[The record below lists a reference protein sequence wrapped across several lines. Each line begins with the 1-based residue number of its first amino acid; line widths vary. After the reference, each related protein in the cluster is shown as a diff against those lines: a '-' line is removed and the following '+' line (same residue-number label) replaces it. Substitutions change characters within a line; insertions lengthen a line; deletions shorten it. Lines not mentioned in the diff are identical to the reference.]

1 MALRISNQ
9 TIFNTGVSQLNT
21 MQSALQKAQLQL
33 SSGRRVLTPS
43 DDPVA
48 SARALEV
55 TQSQTMNAQYATNRS
70 NARSSLALVD
80 QALGTS
86 DDLLQDIK
94 QLAINAGNGGLTQ
107 QDRLALANELEGRL
121 DDLVGQANATDGTG
135 GYLFSGYKTG
145 TQPFARS
152 ATGATYAG
160 DQGVRDLQV
169 ASSRKLAISA
179 SGSSVFEEVITGNG
193 TFLTGADANN
203 GSRGGTGIISPGSV
217 TNAAALTGH
226 KYTIDFSVVPATPGV
241 PAVTTYTVND
251 VTAGTQVAT
260 GVPYKSGDPIAFDGM
275 QMDIKGDPADLDQF
289 TVDPSQNQSVFT
301 TIQSLVTA
309 LRANNTGP
317 TGGAQ
322 LTNQLNQANQN
333 LTNALDK
340 VLSVRA
346 TVGAGM
352 KELDHLDSAGDD
364 LNIQYASTIADLVEA
379 DPVETISRFSQL
391 QINLEAAQKSYKA
404 LSGLSL
410 FNFI

>member
-1 MALRISNQ
+1 
-9 TIFNTGVSQLNT
+9 
-21 MQSALQKAQLQL
+21 
-33 SSGRRVLTPS
+33 
-43 DDPVA
+43 
-48 SARALEV
+48 
-55 TQSQTMNAQYATNRS
+55 
-70 NARSSLALVD
+70 
-80 QALGTS
+80 
-86 DDLLQDIK
+86 
-94 QLAINAGNGGLTQ
+94 
-107 QDRLALANELEGRL
+107 
-121 DDLVGQANATDGTG
+121 
-135 GYLFSGYKTG
+135 
-145 TQPFARS
+145 
-152 ATGATYAG
+152 
-160 DQGVRDLQV
+160 
-169 ASSRKLAISA
+169 
-179 SGSSVFEEVITGNG
+179 
-193 TFLTGADANN
+193 
-203 GSRGGTGIISPGSV
+203 
-217 TNAAALTGH
+217 
-226 KYTIDFSVVPATPGV
+226 
-241 PAVTTYTVND
+241 VTTYTVND

>member
-33 SSGRRVLTPS
+33 STGRRVLTPS

-145 TQPFARS
+145 TQPFSRS

-241 PAVTTYTVND
+241 PAVTTYTIND

>member
-1 MALRISNQ
+1 MALRITNQ
-9 TIFNTGVSQLNT
+9 TIFNSGVFQMNS
-21 MQSALQKAQLQL
+21 MQAALQKAQLQL
-33 SSGRRVLTPS
+33 STGRRVLTPA

-55 TQSQTMNAQYATNRS
+55 TQSQSMNAQFATNRS
-70 NARSSLALVD
+70 DANSSLSLVD

-86 DDLLQDIK
+86 DELLQDMK
-94 QLAINAGNGGLTQ
+94 QLALNAGNAALSH
-107 QDRLALANELEGRL
+107 QDRLALATELEGRL
-121 DDLVGQANATDGTG
+121 EDLLGQANATDGTG

-145 TQPFARS
+145 TQPFSRN
-152 ATGATYAG
+152 ATGAAYAG
-160 DQGVRDLQV
+160 DQGMRELQV

-193 TFLTGADANN
+193 TFLTGADAGNA
-203 GSRGGTGIISPGSV
+203 GRGGTGIISPGTVKDAS
-217 TNAAALTGH
+217 ALTGN
-226 KYTIDFSVVPATPGV
+226 KYTIDFTVVPATPGV
-241 PAVTTYTVND
+241 PAVTTYTINN
-251 VTAGTQVAT
+251 VTTGTPVAT
-260 GVPYKSGDPIAFDGM
+260 GVPYKSGEPIVFDGM

-301 TIQSLVTA
+301 TVQNLITA
-309 LRANNTGP
+309 LRSNNDGP
-317 TGGAQ
+317 TGGAK

-346 TVGAGM
+346 SVGSGL
-352 KELDHLDSAGDD
+352 KELEHLDSAGED
-364 LNIQYASTIADLVEA
+364 LNIQYATTISNLIEA

>member
-1 MALRISNQ
+1 
-9 TIFNTGVSQLNT
+9 
-21 MQSALQKAQLQL
+21 
-33 SSGRRVLTPS
+33 
-43 DDPVA
+43 
-48 SARALEV
+48 
-55 TQSQTMNAQYATNRS
+55 MNAQFATNRS

-94 QLAINAGNGGLTQ
+94 QLAINAGNGGLSQ
-107 QDRLALANELEGRL
+107 QDRLSLATELEGRL

-145 TQPFARS
+145 TQPFSRN
-152 ATGATYAG
+152 ATGAAYAG
-160 DQGVRDLQV
+160 DQGIRDLQV
-169 ASSRKLAISA
+169 ASSRKLPIST
-179 SGSSVFEEVITGNG
+179 SGSSIFEEVVTGNG
-193 TFLTGADANN
+193 TFLTGANAGNA
-203 GSRGGTGIISPGSV
+203 GRGGTGIISPGTV
-217 TNAAALTGH
+217 TSAAALTGH
-226 KYTIDFSVVPATPGV
+226 KYTIDFTVVPATPGV
-241 PAVTTYTVND
+241 PAVTTYTIND
-251 VTAGTQVAT
+251 VTAGTQVAANQ
-260 GVPYKSGDPIAFDGM
+260 PYKSGDPIAFDGM
-275 QMDIKGDPADLDQF
+275 QMDIKGDPANLDSF
-289 TVDPSQNQSVFT
+289 TVDPSQNQSVFKT
-301 TIQSLVTA
+301 VQSLITA

-346 TVGAGM
+346 SVGASM

-364 LNIQYASTIADLVEA
+364 LNIQYATTISNLVEA